1 MRRFAI
7 ALMGLALVCMIGCS
21 DEPEVQEGP
30 LEDLPTSDEPAE
42 QTNAPTPDEP
52 VALLDTNVP
61 NAKHPVA
68 GRSAFPEPGE
78 QITQPI
84 KPTVLSE
91 LDQFAEPIDPAN
103 IPDIVTWQQAKQY
116 VGHEITVEGRIVDVG
131 QSRDGNVNFLNFHQD
146 WRGKFYMVMFDDLAK
161 TLDKSVTETFRGKL
175 LRVKGMVEDHRGR
188 PQIKILSMDQ
198 VQFVDE

>member
-1 MRRFAI
+1 MRRFGI
-7 ALMGLALVCMIGCS
+7 AMMGLALVWMIGC
-21 DEPEVQEGP
+21 DKEPAVQEGP
-30 LEDLPTSDEPAE
+30 LDDPAAIDEPV
-42 QTNAPTPDEP
+42 DEP
-52 VALLDTNVP
+52 VALLDTDVP

-131 QSRDGNVNFLNFHQD
+131 QSRNGSVNFLNFHRD

-161 TLDKSVTETFRGKL
+161 TLDKSVAETFRGKL

-198 VQFVDE
+198 VQFVD